1 MSPNLSPSIGLTS
14 SIAASERIHALDIVR
29 GFALIGIFLMN
40 VEWFSRPIAELGTGV
55 DMSLSGINYFASW
68 MIYTFVQGK
77 FWTMFS
83 LLFGMGFAVMLG
95 RAQSADRGFVTPYVR
110 RIIGL
115 FLFGSAHYVL
125 VWTGDILHNYAVT
138 AIFLLLITTNS
149 WRTSLALL
157 LSFVATGV
165 AVYFTFGEDAVD
177 PFGMYSVLLAVT
189 LLLTFFLSRGPV
201 SRYWKWGVALYSLP
215 FIIMLIVA
223 GVGALKPKDVAKQP
237 AAQEQSAQKKHSAAA
252 SAAATA
258 KVDASKAEASKAGD
272 GKSEKSKP
280 KTAADKKKDEATQR
294 AENKAKREKTRAEQI
309 AIYTKGTYW
318 ASIVYRA
325 KEYIEDVTYAG
336 GLSFGAL
343 PMFLIGFWFVRS
355 GVIGSIEQHLPL
367 FRRLAITAL
376 PIGLLMTLASVSL
389 NSSFLNAD
397 WDKPATRLAQLLF
410 RWGMMPQSIGYVA
423 LVICLLYTPLGKK
436 LLSPLRHAGQ
446 MALTNYISA
455 NAIGMWFFS
464 GYGLGYWGHVPRAGQ
479 VVFVAVVFALQMIF
493 SWWWLSRFCY
503 GPLEWLWRA
512 ITYWQ
517 VPPMRRSQTSEPA
530 SSTATA

>member
-1 MSPNLSPSIGLTS
+1 MSTDGSTSIGLTS
-14 SIAASERIHALDIVR
+14 PIAASERIHALDIVR

-40 VEWFSRPIAELGTGV
+40 VEWFSRPISELGTGV
-55 DMSLSGINYFASW
+55 DMSLTGINYFASW

-95 RAQSADRGFVTPYVR
+95 RAQSAERGFVMPYIR

-157 LSFVATGV
+157 LSFIATGV
-165 AVYFTFGEDAVD
+165 AVYFTAGEDAVG

-189 LLLTFFLSRGPV
+189 LLVTFFVNRGPV

-215 FIIMLIVA
+215 FIVMLVVA
-223 GVGALKPKDVAKQP
+223 GVGALKPKDIAKEP
-237 AAQEQSAQKKHSAAA
+237 AAQEQVAQKTD
-252 SAAATA
+252 AAATPA
-258 KVDASKAEASKAGD
+258 TTKAEVSETGQT
-272 GKSEKSKP
+272 KSDKSKP
-280 KTAADKKKDEATQR
+280 KSAADKKKDEATQR
-294 AENKAKREKTRAEQI
+294 AENKAKRKKAREEQI
-309 AIYTKGTYW
+309 QIYTKGTYW
-318 ASIVYRA
+318 ESIVYRA
-325 KEYIEDVTYAG
+325 KEYIEDMTYAG

-343 PMFLIGFWFVRS
+343 PMFLIGFWFVGS

-367 FRRLAITAL
+367 FRRLAITTL

-410 RWGMMPQSIGYVA
+410 QWGRMPLSIGYVA
-423 LVICLLYTPLGKK
+423 LLICLLYTPLGKK

-479 VVFVAVVFALQMIF
+479 VVFVAVVFAVQMLV
-493 SWWWLSRFCY
+493 SRWWLGRFRY
-503 GPLEWLWRA
+503 GPLEWSWRA
-512 ITYWQ
+512 MTYWQ
-517 VPPMRRSQTSEPA
+517 IPPLRRAGNSQAAAP
-530 SSTATA
+530 STATH